1 MSAVPAVVA
10 GGSNVLIVGT
20 GLTGSLV
27 CCHLRALTSKLSL
40 HIDVADMA
48 RGPGGRMSTTRHGP
62 ESTRANTGAQY
73 LSTSSPKAA
82 ALLQAACSTTT
93 SSPSSGSNLYPRT
106 PCTLD
111 RVDEPVRRTTHF
123 TLNPDDCYT
132 HWLPREGTNSALKQF
147 LHRGK
152 PNKVVFES
160 RLRKV
165 AASVDDAKLVPIFD
179 TGGTASTY
187 DVIILAMPPKDIM
200 KFFNN
205 DKRDAQS
212 QADLHRQTNKG
223 RKKVR
228 F

>member
-1 MSAVPAVVA
+1 
-10 GGSNVLIVGT
+10 
-20 GLTGSLV
+20 
-27 CCHLRALTSKLSL
+27 
-40 HIDVADMA
+40 MA

-62 ESTRANTGAQY
+62 DSTRANTGAQY

-82 ALLQAACSTTT
+82 ALLQAACAPPTV
-93 SSPSSGSNLYPRT
+93 SSSSSSGNNLYPT
-106 PCTLD
+106 TLCTLD
-111 RVDEPVRRTTHF
+111 HVDTPVRRSTHF
-123 TLNPDDCYT
+123 ALKHEGCYT

-152 PNKVVFES
+152 PNRVVFES

-165 AASVDDAKLVPIFD
+165 AASSEDEFKLVPIFD
-179 TGGTASTY
+179 TGGTASAY

-212 QADLHRQTNKG
+212 QADLHRRTNKG
-223 RKKVR
+223 RKTVR
-228 F
+228 YTFKKDVSYKQTNKQTKT